1 MTVESG
7 AGENMVLIPIVYS
20 DNWKI
25 TVNGKEVDAKSRTGV
40 AGLFTGV
47 TVTAGQENTIVMTF
61 EPEGRKAGLL
71 ISLFVLAVIVVFA
84 VLGRVTHYVVPKW
97 MRYVAG
103 FVYVEVIHAVALFM
117 FVIPTVAAVPA
128 VIYQIVLKIIG

>member
-1 MTVESG
+1 
-7 AGENMVLIPIVYS
+7 
-20 DNWKI
+20 
-25 TVNGKEVDAKSRTGV
+25 
-40 AGLFTGV
+40 
-47 TVTAGQENTIVMTF
+47 
-61 EPEGRKAGLL
+61 
-71 ISLFVLAVIVVFA
+71 
-84 VLGRVTHYVVPKW
+84 